1 MSGGEW
7 QNIQAIHMSIQS
19 ADLHHIGVNIDKEL
33 SISCGLINI
42 ARGQCNLRI
51 CPSQSANNKK
61 SIGNL
66 HISADRPVM
75 TAEIGMPENIFDE
88 INSKL
93 TLQFS
98 RPGTIILLLA
108 EELFVNIAGDLKI
121 DTAKNIKIRDISWI
135 FPVQ

>member
-1 MSGGEW
+1 MSISEW
-7 QNIQAIHMSIQS
+7 QKIQAVHMSIQS
-19 ADLHHIGVNIDKEL
+19 VDLHHIGIKTDKEL

-51 CPSQSANNKK
+51 CPSLSTNSKK
-61 SIGNL
+61 LIGDL

-75 TAEIGMPENIFDE
+75 TADISMPYDIFGD

-98 RPGTIILLLA
+98 RPGTIILLLD
-108 EELFVNIAGDLKI
+108 EDLSVNIAGDLKI
-121 DTAKNIKIRDISWI
+121 DTEKNIRIRDISWI
-135 FPVQ
+135 FPIQ

>member
-7 QNIQAIHMSIQS
+7 QNIHAIHMSIQS
-19 ADLHHIGVNIDKEL
+19 ADLHHIGVNTDKEL

-51 CPSQSANNKK
+51 CPSKAENNKK

-75 TAEIGMPENIFDE
+75 TAEIGMPVNIFDE